1 MFLIG
6 QSLIQK
12 LSQKI
17 FGKQNFILHKNIW
30 PKTVFFGLKIR
41 PEEESR
47 KEAKAEKGEK
57 EAMVEKVEKE
67 EKEVKEVEG
76 RKQRQQIGLFGAK
89 FHNHDYLY
97 TYTYIYINDAFQKSL
112 PKPGETAV

>member
-1 MFLIG
+1 MEN
-6 QSLIQK
+6 
-12 LSQKI
+12 KI
-17 FGKQNFILHKNIW
+17 LFFTKIW
-30 PKTVFFGLKIR
+30 PKTVYFGLKIR

-47 KEAKAEKGEK
+47 KEAKAEKGEM

-89 FHNHDYLY
+89 FHNRDYLY